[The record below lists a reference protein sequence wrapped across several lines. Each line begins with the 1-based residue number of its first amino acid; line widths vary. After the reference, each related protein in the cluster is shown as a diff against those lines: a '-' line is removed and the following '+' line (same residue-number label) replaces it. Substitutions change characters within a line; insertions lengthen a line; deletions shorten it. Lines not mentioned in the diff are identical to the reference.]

1 MNMFPYDI
9 FEMTCLALTP
19 AHALSD
25 LASMTFKDH
34 VNPLAHTLIGRN
46 LAASAELFGR
56 MTRRYGKPAFNLDTT
71 VVNGERV
78 GVTEK
83 IVWERPFCGML
94 HFKRDLA
101 PTQKPQ
107 PRLLIVAPMSGH
119 YATLLRDTVETFLQT
134 HDVYITDWVD
144 ARLVPRAAG
153 RFDLDNYIDYVIE
166 MCELLSRAH
175 CTPFHVLAVCQPS
188 VPVLAAVA
196 RMEAE
201 GNRHVP
207 ASMTLIGGPVDT
219 RRSPTAVDKFAE
231 EHGTNWFR
239 KNCIH
244 TAPFACPGVGRE
256 VYPGFLQLSGFMA
269 MNFKRHVC
277 AHLEMFNHLVVGDG
291 EAAEKHRTF
300 YDEYLAV
307 MDLTAEFFI
316 QTIDTVFA
324 RQSLPKGEMMHRDKK
339 VDLTTIKRV
348 GLMTVEGEED
358 DITGIGQTYAAQELC
373 ANIPEPK
380 RAHYLQKG
388 VGHYGIFNGSRFRIE
403 IAPRIRAFHAR
414 FDRAPSESEW
424 QARFAEWRIIAGRV
438 EDSSGKG
445 RPASR
450 RERRATDFRLSA
462 RQRPQIVS
470 ASEQMAHPL

>member
-1 MNMFPYDI
+1 MFAYDS
-9 FEMTCLALTP
+9 FEMTHLALTP
-19 AHALSD
+19 ARALFD
-25 LASMTFKDH
+25 LAWMTFKNDF
-34 VNPLAHTLIGRN
+34 NPLAHTLIGRN

-56 MTRRYGKPAFNLDTT
+56 MTRRYSKPAFNLDTT

-78 GVTEK
+78 GVAEE
-83 IVWERPFCGML
+83 IVWERPFCGIL

-119 YATLLRDTVETFLQT
+119 YATLLRNTVETFLRT
-134 HDVYITDWVD
+134 HDVYITDWAD
-144 ARLVPRAAG
+144 ARLVPHAAG
-153 RFDLDNYIDYVIE
+153 RFDLDDYIDYVIE
-166 MCELLSRAH
+166 MCELLSRAQ
-175 CTPFHVLAVCQPS
+175 CTPFHILAVCQPS

-201 GNRHVP
+201 GSRHVP
-207 ASMTLIGGPVDT
+207 ASMTLIGGPIDS

-231 EHGTNWFR
+231 EHGTDWFR

-244 TAPFACPGVGRE
+244 TAPFNCPGVGRE

-269 MNFKRHVC
+269 MNFKRHVS
-277 AHLEMFNHLVVGDG
+277 AHLKMFNHLVVGDG
-291 EAAEKHRTF
+291 EAAEKHRRF

-307 MDLTAEFFI
+307 MDLTAEFYL
-316 QTIDTVFA
+316 QTIDTVFV
-324 RQSLPKGEMMHRDKK
+324 RHSLPKGEMTHRDKK

-358 DITGIGQTYAAQELC
+358 DIVGIGQTYAAHEIC
-373 ANIPEPK
+373 ANIPEPM
-380 RAHYLQKG
+380 RADYLQKG
-388 VGHYGIFNGSRFRIE
+388 VGHYGIFNGSRFRTE

-414 FDRAPSESEW
+414 FDRAPSESER
-424 QARFAEWRIIAGRV
+424 QARFAEWSMIAGRV
-438 EDSSGKG
+438 EISRGN
-445 RPASR
+445 RCAASR

-470 ASEQMAHPL
+470 ASKQLADPL